1 MKVFFLFCAAILM
14 SSCDFT
20 SDHDQESIEAAV
32 CWAEA
37 YFNYDFHKAEEYA
50 TPESRR
56 WLKFAA
62 SNTTEH
68 DLQLVQQN
76 ENGATV
82 EVEDF
87 FPEANDTLRVVSL
100 KVSNYVSSTLPA
112 ESAQLVDEG
121 VFNITTVLRDGK
133 WLVKMEGLPQ
143 SEKQSRD

>member
-1 MKVFFLFCAAILM
+1 MKVFFLFCAAILL
-14 SSCDFT
+14 SGCDFT
-20 SDHDQESIEAAV
+20 NDHDNEAIETAV

-37 YFNYDFHKAEEYA
+37 YFNYDFHKAEEYV
-50 TPESRR
+50 TLESGK

-100 KVSNYVSSTLPA
+100 RVSNFVNSALPA

-121 VFNITTVLRDGK
+121 MFKVTTVLRDGK
-133 WLVKMEGLPQ
+133 WKVRMEGLPQ

>member
-1 MKVFFLFCAAILM
+1 MKVFFLFCTAILL
-14 SSCDFT
+14 SGCDFT
-20 SDHDQESIEAAV
+20 NDHDQEAIEAAV

-50 TPESRR
+50 TPESGR

-100 KVSNYVSSTLPA
+100 KVSNFVSSTLPA
-112 ESAQLVDEG
+112 ESAQLVEEG
-121 VFNITTVLRDGK
+121 VFNVTTVLRDGK
-133 WLVKMEGLPQ
+133 WKVRMEGLPQ
-143 SEKQSRD
+143 SGKQSRD

>member
-1 MKVFFLFCAAILM
+1 MKVFFLFCTAIVL
-14 SSCDFT
+14 SGCNFT
-20 SDHDQESIEAAV
+20 NDHDQEAIEAAV

-50 TPESRR
+50 TPESGR

-68 DLQLVQQN
+68 DLQLVLQN

-100 KVSNYVSSTLPA
+100 KVSNFVSSTLPA

-133 WLVKMEGLPQ
+133 WKVRMEGLPQ

>member
-1 MKVFFLFCAAILM
+1 M

-50 TPESRR
+50 TPESGR

>member
-1 MKVFFLFCAAILM
+1 M
-14 SSCDFT
+14 
-20 SDHDQESIEAAV
+20 
-32 CWAEA
+32 
-37 YFNYDFHKAEEYA
+37 
-50 TPESRR
+50 
-56 WLKFAA
+56 
-62 SNTTEH
+62 
-68 DLQLVQQN
+68 
-76 ENGATV
+76 